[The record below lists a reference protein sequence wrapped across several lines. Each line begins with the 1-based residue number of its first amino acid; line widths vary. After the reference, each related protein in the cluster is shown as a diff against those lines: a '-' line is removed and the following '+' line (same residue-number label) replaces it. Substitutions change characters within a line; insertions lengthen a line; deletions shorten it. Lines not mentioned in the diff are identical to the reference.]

1 MCGDRVSHTE
11 TIYIEVLPRPDEEHE
26 CYNWNYII
34 DACNYC
40 VRNSNFKDL
49 FGEIVVRT
57 DMFGR
62 ERQAVLLENISDE
75 GLEHGNLD
83 INTIN
88 TLKSIRDAKSD
99 EEKLNL
105 VKKNLY

>member
-1 MCGDRVSHTE
+1 M
-11 TIYIEVLPRPDEEHE
+11 
-26 CYNWNYII
+26 
-34 DACNYC
+34 
-40 VRNSNFKDL
+40 RNSDFKDL
-49 FGEIVVRT
+49 FGEIAVRT

-62 ERQAVLLENISDE
+62 ERQVVLLENISDE

>member
-1 MCGDRVSHTE
+1 
-11 TIYIEVLPRPDEEHE
+11 
-26 CYNWNYII
+26 
-34 DACNYC
+34 
-40 VRNSNFKDL
+40 L

-62 ERQAVLLENISDE
+62 ERQVVLLENISDE

-83 INTIN
+83 VNTIN